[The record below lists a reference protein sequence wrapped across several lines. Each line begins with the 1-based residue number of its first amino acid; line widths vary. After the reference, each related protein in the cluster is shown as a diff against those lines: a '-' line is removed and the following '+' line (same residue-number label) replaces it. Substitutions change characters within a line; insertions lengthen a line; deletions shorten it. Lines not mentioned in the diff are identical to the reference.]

1 MSRTKIINYKGQNI
15 FYMDFSNA
23 KTRQEVTQIIEQSI
37 AYIQSQPLASVVAL
51 TNMENIFFNT
61 DVKNDFLNFLK
72 GNKKHIKKSSLFG
85 MSGLVRIMFNG
96 LMRITGRDIRSFENM
111 TDAQEFLIANS

>member
-23 KTRQEVTQIIEQSI
+23 KSRLEVKQIIEDSI
-37 AYIQSQPLASVVAL
+37 AYIQGKPLASVIAL

-61 DVKNDFLNFLK
+61 DVKNDFLDFLK

-111 TDAQEFLIANS
+111 TDAQEFLLKN